1 VEVPLQVLPAREKV
15 VAPTLHLNASHAVK
29 AIIVSSTILHRHS
42 LLTFLHRFL
51 SETIFFER
59 DLTTSYTDSEGD
71 IILSPNRC
79 IIFFTLAQIT
89 QTLPSTASNRILA
102 VASKY
107 RLVEVLVTCTAEV
120 KGKQIASFSGW
131 LELVRQEYNVR
142 LVYAIG
148 DEEISRWVGWFCVWR
163 EFDRESFEINHL
175 SEEEIEVSHPLKLSW
190 C

>member
-1 VEVPLQVLPAREKV
+1 MAVPLQVLPDREKV
-15 VAPTLHLNASHAVK
+15 VAPTLQLNASHAVK

-42 LLTFLHRFL
+42 LLRFLHRIL

-59 DLTTSYTDSEGD
+59 DLTTSYADSEGD

-107 RLVEVLVTCTAEV
+107 RHVEVLVTCTAEV
-120 KGKQIASFSGW
+120 KGKQTASFSGW
-131 LELVRQEYNVR
+131 LGRVRQEYNVR

-148 DEEISRWVGWFCVWR
+148 DEEISRWVSWFCLWR
-163 EFDRESFEINHL
+163 EIDAESFEIDHL
-175 SEEEIEVSHPLKLSW
+175 SEEKMEVCHPLKSSW
-190 C
+190 S